1 MLSDASVQQQLP
13 VALVGL
19 MTLLSPYITALFTK
33 TSMSPKVKQ
42 VIALVVAALIAVV
55 WVVFNGGID
64 SWEKF
69 FIAVPVIFGIGQA
82 LYGLLL
88 KDSVKVVEATQG
100 RIDPPVVIDGPVLG
114 VVAPVGGADV
124 VVSAEDETP
133 AKG

>member
-33 TSMSPKVKQ
+33 TSMSPKAKQ
-42 VIALVVAALIAVV
+42 VVALVVSALISVV
-55 WVVFNGGID
+55 WVLLNGGVD
-64 SWEKF
+64 SWQKF
-69 FIAVPVIFGIGQA
+69 FVAVPVIFGIGQA

-88 KDSVKVVEATQG
+88 KDSVKIVEATQG
-100 RIDPPVVIDGPVLG
+100 IKDAPVVIDGPVLG
-114 VVAPVGGADV
+114 VKVPVGDADV
-124 VVSAEDETP
+124 VVAAEDETP